1 MMPDTQKIEI
11 IKSEVNQFL
20 YNQQELNVTTA
31 DDYTRAGD
39 LLKIVQNRIKAVED
53 KRKEYTKPL
62 DEAKK
67 QIMADFS
74 AISKPLEEFVA
85 EVKTKMTNW
94 YRAEQKRKDEE
105 QAKLEAEALAK
116 AKAEGKSEV
125 EVAIVNE
132 EVKTQRGDVATTTVK
147 KVWKA
152 EIMDETLVPR
162 EYLVVDQVAINK
174 AVRDGVRSIPGVK
187 IYQDEQISIR

>member
-1 MMPDTQKIEI
+1 MQPDTQKIEL
-11 IKSEVNQFL
+11 IKQEVDQFL
-20 YNQQELNVTTA
+20 YDQQEITITTQS
-31 DDYTRAGD
+31 DYVKAGD
-39 LLKIVQNRIKAVED
+39 LLKVIQNRIKAVED
-53 KRKEYTKPL
+53 KRKDYTKPL
-62 DEAKK
+62 DEMKK
-67 QIMADFS
+67 KIMADFQS
-74 AISKPLEEFVA
+74 ISKPLEEFVA

-94 YRAEQKRKDEE
+94 YRADQKRKDEE
-105 QAKLEAEALAK
+105 QAKLEAEAMAK